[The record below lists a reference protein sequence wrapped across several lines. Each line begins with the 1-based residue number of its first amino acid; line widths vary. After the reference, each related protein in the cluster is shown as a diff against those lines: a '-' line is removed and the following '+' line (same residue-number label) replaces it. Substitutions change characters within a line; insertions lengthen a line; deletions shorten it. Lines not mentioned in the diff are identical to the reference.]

1 MSTVMIGDVIR
12 EFLAQHRKQQLFL
25 EQRAVEIW
33 PEVVGKLISRN
44 THKVSV
50 AKGVLTVFVKNSTLR
65 FELNGRKSEIIEKL
79 NERLGTPTIKELNI
93 R

>member
-12 EFLAQHRKQQLFL
+12 EILAQHGKQQLFL
-25 EQRAVEIW
+25 EQQAVEIW
-33 PEVVGKLISRN
+33 PDVVGNLISRY

-50 AKGVLTVFVKNSTLR
+50 SKGVLTVFVKNSALR

-79 NERLGTPTIKELNI
+79 NDKLGAPTIKDLNI

>member
-12 EFLAQHRKQQLFL
+12 EILAKHGKQQLFL
-25 EQRAVEIW
+25 EQQAVEIW
-33 PEVVGKLISRN
+33 PDVVGKLISRY

-50 AKGVLTVFVKNSTLR
+50 SKGVLTVFVKNSALR
-65 FELNGRKSEIIEKL
+65 FELNGRKSEIIVKL
-79 NERLGTPTIKELNI
+79 NERLGAPTIKDLNI